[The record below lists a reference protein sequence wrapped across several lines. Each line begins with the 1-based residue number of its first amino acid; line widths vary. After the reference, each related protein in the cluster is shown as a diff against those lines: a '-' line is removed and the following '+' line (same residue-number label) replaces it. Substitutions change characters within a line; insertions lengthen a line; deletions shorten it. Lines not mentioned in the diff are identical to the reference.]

1 VLYIPIFKKEQQNFL
16 RIPGSHHQ
24 VGLNLAASEE
34 EVKFSVIQQTR
45 GGRLQLFPD
54 LKVGSSSLLC
64 PRVGSL
70 LFLCC
75 KMELWP
81 SHPGSKQQDEGKEG
95 EGPEAQLSFKKRFL
109 EAA

>member
-1 VLYIPIFKKEQQNFL
+1 M
-16 RIPGSHHQ
+16 
-24 VGLNLAASEE
+24 GLNLAASEE
-34 EVKFSVIQQTR
+34 EVKFSVIQQIR
-45 GGRLQLFPD
+45 GWWLQLFPD
-54 LKVGSSSLLC
+54 LKVGSSSLLRPC
-64 PRVGSL
+64 MGSL
-70 LFLCC
+70 LFSCF